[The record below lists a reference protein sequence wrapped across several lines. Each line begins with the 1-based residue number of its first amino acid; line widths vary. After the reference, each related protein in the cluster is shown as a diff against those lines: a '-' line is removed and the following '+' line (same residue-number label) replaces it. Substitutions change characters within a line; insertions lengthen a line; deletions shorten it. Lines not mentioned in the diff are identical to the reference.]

1 MAETSL
7 QKRIAER
14 AYQLFLK
21 RGGKH
26 GYHQQ
31 DWMQAE
37 KDIRAELAKPA
48 AKAPAKAAP
57 VKAATKA
64 AKAPKAAKKAKKSS
78 KK

>member
-1 MAETSL
+1 MVETSL

-37 KDIRAELAKPA
+37 REIRAEAARPA
-48 AKAPAKAAP
+48 AKAPAKAVAREI
-57 VKAATKA
+57 
-64 AKAPKAAKKAKKSS
+64 KAPKAAVKKAKA
-78 KK
+78 KKNSRK

>member
-1 MAETSL
+1 MGDQAL
-7 QKRIAER
+7 AKKIAER

-31 DWMQAE
+31 DWLQAE
-37 KDIRAELAKPA
+37 KEMKA
-48 AKAPAKAAP
+48 ASKPAKAE
-57 VKAATKA
+57 KAETVA
-64 AKAPKAAKKAKKSS
+64 AKPKKKAKKS

>member
-1 MAETSL
+1 MGDQTLA
-7 QKRIAER
+7 KKVAER

-31 DWMQAE
+31 DWLQAE
-37 KDIRAELAKPA
+37 KEMRAA
-48 AKAPAKAAP
+48 ADSKAAGKPAKAAVVAEKP
-57 VKAATKA
+57 KKA
-64 AKAPKAAKKAKKSS
+64 KAKKS